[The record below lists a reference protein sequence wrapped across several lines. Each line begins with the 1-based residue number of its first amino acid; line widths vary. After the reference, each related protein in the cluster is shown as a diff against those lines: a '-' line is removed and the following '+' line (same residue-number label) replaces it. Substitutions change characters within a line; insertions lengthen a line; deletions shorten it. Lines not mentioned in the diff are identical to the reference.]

1 MSLSSDKLPS
11 NEVADRGDR
20 LYAEKI
26 ADQLDPA
33 LAGQVVAIDIVSEDY
48 RIGPTAAVASRE
60 LRASHPDAKVW
71 LVRIGS
77 RSFHRIGR
85 SPRAS
90 A

>member
-1 MSLSSDKLPS
+1 MPSPSRKLPA
-11 NEVADRGDR
+11 NEVADRGDQI
-20 LYAEKI
+20 YARKVVG
-26 ADQLDPA
+26 QVDPA
-33 LAGQVVAIDIVSEDY
+33 LKEQVVAIDIVSEDF

-60 LRASHPDAKVW
+60 LRASHPDAHVW
-71 LVRIGS
+71 CVRIGF